1 MDEAEYCERVG
12 VMRDGKLLAM
22 DTPTN
27 LKRSIITG
35 DVWEVFALPLEQ
47 GLEVLQGLDGVDR
60 VGLAGD
66 HLRVISSNVKEE
78 ALQSLL
84 KKNKIQVE
92 KMRKRG
98 ESQLWRMSS
107 SLGSVNLCRAQHSG
121 PPQRFTAGG
130 DDRHDGINC

>member
-35 DVWEVFALPLEQ
+35 DVWEVYAHPLEQ
-47 GLEVLQGLDGVDR
+47 GLELLNAMDGVER

-66 HLRVISSNVKEE
+66 HLRVISQQVEKE

-92 KMRKRG
+92 KIERG
-98 ESQLWRMSS
+98 EATLEDVFLALAR
-107 SLGSVNLCRAQHSG
+107 
-121 PPQRFTAGG
+121 
-130 DDRHDGINC
+130 